1 MIESIKKIIK
11 DNLFDYSTIHNND
24 SLEHLTFQNNS
35 TQNNNHSDIN
45 NRTENDKE
53 ENKPTL
59 SIMPEVKMI
68 SNFSNL
74 TNSLMMHENFPNKA
88 KSGIESMITI
98 LKEIDFDDIDF
109 SEQSLI
115 KTILEKDLPSMIK
128 LYLELPKAHA
138 VSVII
143 ENNKTS
149 KDNFIDK
156 IFSYVKVFNQISLA
170 SIDNKTKALLKEQ
183 KKETVRTG
191 PKKDFFDL

>member
-11 DNLFDYSTIHNND
+11 DNLFDSSTIHNND
-24 SLEHLTFQNNS
+24 SLEHLTFQNNN
-35 TQNNNHSDIN
+35 TRNNHNDIN
-45 NRTENDKE
+45 NRTENNKE
-53 ENKPTL
+53 ETKPTL
-59 SIMPEVKMI
+59 PIMPEVKMI
-68 SNFSNL
+68 NNFVTL
-74 TNSLMMHENFPNKA
+74 TNSLMEHENFPNKA

-98 LKEIDFDDIDF
+98 LKEIDFDNIDY
-109 SEQSLI
+109 SEQALI

-156 IFSYVKVFNQISLA
+156 IFSYVKVLNQISLA

-183 KKETVRTG
+183 KKETVRAG